1 MTGGR
6 NGFGAKLAN
15 IFSNEFYIEV
25 ADSAHKKMFKL
36 KWRKNMTEMDAPII
50 EEHSGSDYTKVQF
63 RPDYKRFQI
72 NKLTPD
78 MLALLKKRVYDVAG
92 IVKVKVYLNSK
103 LIPIP
108 SFKEYVK
115 KYLT

>member
-6 NGFGAKLAN
+6 NGYGAKLAN

-25 ADSAHKKMFKL
+25 ADSNHKKLFKL
-36 KWRKNMTEMDAPII
+36 KWRKNMTEMDEPMI
-50 EEHSGSDYTKVQF
+50 EDYSGNDYTMVQF

-72 NKLTPD
+72 SKLTPD
-78 MLALLKKRVYDVAG
+78 MLALLKKRVYDISG